1 MTVILPVRLFPRVE
15 IVNFVGQRD
24 PSCLLSPVGW
34 GQQTSVRS
42 EGDDNPRAE
51 VVVSD
56 RSPMVPYS
64 AQLKQ
69 LVVLNV
75 SGLELA
81 QFDGFL

>member
-1 MTVILPVRLFPRVE
+1 MTVILPVRLFPRCRDRELRRATGPELPFVTGW
-15 IVNFVGQRD
+15 VGQ
-24 PSCLLSPVGW
+24 
-34 GQQTSVRS
+34 QASVRS